1 MAERE
6 EVIVREFLDVSVK
19 GDIMGSLGYFADGA
33 SYRINAWNEPLVGID
48 AIRADFERQRAL
60 WSDFRYDLLN
70 IASAG
75 RAVFTE
81 RIDTVHM
88 TGKDLTV
95 HAVGVF
101 EVDSDGKITSWRD
114 YFDMKEIEAQL
125 AGRGV

>member
-1 MAERE
+1 
-6 EVIVREFLDVSVK
+6 
-19 GDIMGSLGYFADGA
+19 
-33 SYRINAWNEPLVGID
+33 
-48 AIRADFERQRAL
+48 
-60 WSDFRYDLLN
+60 
-70 IASAG
+70 
-75 RAVFTE
+75 VFTE

-125 AGRGV
+125 PGGGV

>member
-1 MAERE
+1 
-6 EVIVREFLDVSVK
+6 VV
-19 GDIMGSLGYFADGA
+19 
-33 SYRINAWNEPLVGID
+33 ID
-48 AIRADFERQRAL
+48 AIRADFERQRSL

-75 RAVFTE
+75 RSVFTE

-88 TGKDLTV
+88 MGKDLTV

-101 EVDSDGKITSWRD
+101 EVDGDGKITSWRD

-125 AGRGV
+125 AGGGV